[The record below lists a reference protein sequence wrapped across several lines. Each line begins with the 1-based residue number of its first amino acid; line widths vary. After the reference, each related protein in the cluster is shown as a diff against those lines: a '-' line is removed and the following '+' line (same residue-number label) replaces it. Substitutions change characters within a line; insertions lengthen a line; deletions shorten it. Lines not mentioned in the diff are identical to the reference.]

1 MLWMDML
8 PELQSYAFHSGFDVE
23 WIDPLSERGH
33 LNEVMVDRI
42 MAGVEAED
50 SWLICLLGDKYGT
63 IGPPNKMLKEEFD
76 AIRAAVFEQSSDLK
90 LLDQHYV
97 VDRTAPKEEYR
108 LNTPLEDEKLRAK
121 LAKVVQK
128 GAKNAYDDGTMNQ
141 VNTDRQK
148 RFFWSPIHTIAAVAM
163 ERNSRCTMVLRKFDN
178 VRPDTGMNSTFCDKS
193 LETAERIAK
202 LKNEVSEKIDSKLV
216 FSHIFTPENGDI
228 GSFFTSREGDK
239 YRDTLLRQ
247 ILERLKTHLVL
258 LHPTIPSTPFT
269 VVDIAAADNNSHL
282 QHYGSCLKRPW
293 HAREAVDTKLKASLS
308 RAELLS
314 AAASGGVFLVQGPE
328 LCGKTRALCHLY
340 EQTPATCYKIIR
352 FIDLTYSSVFAHEV
366 WRKINLQLCALSG
379 KSPQNVVRSF
389 NLEEQLTLFD
399 GMLEGLDKMLYL
411 FLDDMHLLKNGP
423 FMSTI
428 EKRVRKAPSR
438 LAVFMTASNVSPIS
452 SFYTVTQTYN
462 MDVPN
467 EQEIIEIV
475 KKSVVDRNI
484 SSDQWS
490 TIKQQLTGSNRS
502 ILVAE
507 VLLDQVLQRK
517 NGVMSG
523 GIQGRLERIEAE
535 LGVLPVQ
542 SFCMYTVLA
551 THGLTRLELYD
562 LLSSNIDLIAKL
574 GVYFTSLIDL
584 KTAHGE
590 IADYFGSAIPIDE
603 NISPRK
609 VISYQP
615 FPQQMN
621 RENGLSNVRRLHN
634 LWFHLLHTGN
644 MDALKEMALCQFEFI
659 DSAVHTCGMV
669 HLLSMYEEC
678 AMQVIH
684 HDLQVLCE
692 QVLIP
697 AIPTVLRDREQLA
710 AEVIGRLRYTRAE
723 NSHFLNTLVEQ
734 AMTWVDNYTSQPLL
748 VPLSCWIAPPVMK
761 RCRTFTIKDWK
772 AGQTVLAP
780 TFNHQHVLIS
790 GNQSAIGVIYMYHIA
805 AQSLMTTFTGHS
817 GNVTS
822 LSCSTSGAFFVSTS
836 VDKSVRIWS
845 LINGD
850 CLKVLTPHTHKVT
863 CSILASDDS
872 FLVTGSS
879 DSSAKVI
886 DVESGEVLRSFT
898 EHTGSVVSLQL
909 TMNNQFLITGSGDFI
924 VQMWSLLTGRCIS
937 RMGGLMAP
945 VSCITITSNDA
956 FVAVACEDETLRVFS
971 TVSGQEL
978 HELMGHEGRV
988 NALVC
993 AQDDCQLFAA
1003 TKSKIYCYDIHNGQI
1018 VDTLD
1023 CQLPHPVYN
1032 IKISSDNY
1040 FLFSGCG
1047 PRVDVWNIQKRNHDA
1062 LDDAEHMGFVTAISL
1077 SSDDKIAACGTYDGV
1092 VAVWDLDICQCI
1104 STVPQSKGIPVSC
1117 LAFSFNQTFLL
1128 SGNAI
1133 GSISVFD
1140 SSTGG
1145 LHRTFSLHSSEIV
1158 SICCLENYRVLSC
1171 DKEGK
1176 LCQWEIFGDEE
1187 SLVMMTQ
1194 GVAPPIFA
1202 PPTGRLVIGHCPKN
1216 SKEMKVMTLTEEGP
1230 VLKNKLSHNE
1240 EITCFTATAMGTLV
1254 ATGSCDQ
1261 SCKLWQIDSG
1271 FLTQILVGHEGTV
1284 TCVALADDERI
1295 VISGAMDKKV
1305 IVWNV
1310 STGDIAHSLVC
1321 SAPLTAVSLSSDG
1334 SVAFSASED
1343 GWLEAWSTEKGTL
1356 LSSFN
1361 AHRPIRQVLNSL
1373 DANSSHRVL
1382 SCPYYAFTTLQPV
1395 PIHKYN
1401 VDEAPE
1407 HIQSR
1412 ALAMTTQQQRQQA
1425 LMSRQKFVKAQ
1436 VHRCKLATVI
1446 PCNPGLPSRVQ
1457 RLTNW
1462 IEGKAGALS

>member
-1 MLWMDML
+1 
-8 PELQSYAFHSGFDVE
+8 
-23 WIDPLSERGH
+23 
-33 LNEVMVDRI
+33 
-42 MAGVEAED
+42 
-50 SWLICLLGDKYGT
+50 
-63 IGPPNKMLKEEFD
+63 
-76 AIRAAVFEQSSDLK
+76 
-90 LLDQHYV
+90 
-97 VDRTAPKEEYR
+97 
-108 LNTPLEDEKLRAK
+108 
-121 LAKVVQK
+121 
-128 GAKNAYDDGTMNQ
+128 
-141 VNTDRQK
+141 
-148 RFFWSPIHTIAAVAM
+148 
-163 ERNSRCTMVLRKFDN
+163 
-178 VRPDTGMNSTFCDKS
+178 
-193 LETAERIAK
+193 
-202 LKNEVSEKIDSKLV
+202 
-216 FSHIFTPENGDI
+216 
-228 GSFFTSREGDK
+228 
-239 YRDTLLRQ
+239 
-247 ILERLKTHLVL
+247 
-258 LHPTIPSTPFT
+258 
-269 VVDIAAADNNSHL
+269 
-282 QHYGSCLKRPW
+282 
-293 HAREAVDTKLKASLS
+293 
-308 RAELLS
+308 
-314 AAASGGVFLVQGPE
+314 
-328 LCGKTRALCHLY
+328 
-340 EQTPATCYKIIR
+340 
-352 FIDLTYSSVFAHEV
+352 
-366 WRKINLQLCALSG
+366 
-379 KSPQNVVRSF
+379 
-389 NLEEQLTLFD
+389 
-399 GMLEGLDKMLYL
+399 
-411 FLDDMHLLKNGP
+411 
-423 FMSTI
+423 
-428 EKRVRKAPSR
+428 
-438 LAVFMTASNVSPIS
+438 
-452 SFYTVTQTYN
+452 

-542 SFCMYTVLA
+542 SFCMYIVLA

-574 GVYFTSLIDL
+574 GVSAGFPPLLLDRIIESFGSLLQTNFVDQRTVYRLSHSCLNALFRTRYFTSLIDL

-634 LWFHLLHTGN
+634 LWFHLLHTGALIAPGLTGN

-805 AQSLMTTFTGHS
+805 AQSLMTTFTGHT

-879 DSSAKVI
+879 DSSAKVTVFGLI
-886 DVESGEVLRSFT
+886 ELLLADLIVFLGTVNNGGDQF
-898 EHTGSVVSLQL
+898 SLMCYL
-909 TMNNQFLITGSGDFI
+909 KVFSGSGDFI

-1032 IKISSDNY
+1032 IKVSY
-1040 FLFSGCG
+1040 L
-1047 PRVDVWNIQKRNHDA
+1047 
-1062 LDDAEHMGFVTAISL
+1062 AI
-1077 SSDDKIAACGTYDGV
+1077 I
-1092 VAVWDLDICQCI
+1092 WDLDICQCI

-1133 GSISVFD
+1133 GNISVFD

-1271 FLTQILVGHEGTV
+1271 FLTQVGSTVYSLIFGLYHRFFKILVGHEGTV

-1373 DANSSHRVL
+1373 DANR
-1382 SCPYYAFTTLQPV
+1382 
-1395 PIHKYN
+1395 
-1401 VDEAPE
+1401 
-1407 HIQSR
+1407 
-1412 ALAMTTQQQRQQA
+1412 
-1425 LMSRQKFVKAQ
+1425 
-1436 VHRCKLATVI
+1436 
-1446 PCNPGLPSRVQ
+1446 
-1457 RLTNW
+1457 
-1462 IEGKAGALS
+1462 